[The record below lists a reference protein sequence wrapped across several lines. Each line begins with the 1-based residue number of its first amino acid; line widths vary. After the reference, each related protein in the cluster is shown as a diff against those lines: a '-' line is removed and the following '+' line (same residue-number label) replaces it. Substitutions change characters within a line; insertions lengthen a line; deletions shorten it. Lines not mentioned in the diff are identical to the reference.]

1 MLASPRTDLRL
12 MGLDSK
18 TVIDFPARMA
28 WGLVVFPHV
37 LMGDED
43 HRGFRWPLG

>member
-12 MGLDSK
+12 MGLGIK
-18 TVIDFPARMA
+18 TMIDFPARIA
-28 WGLVVFPHV
+28 WGLVVLPYV

-43 HRGFRWPLG
+43 HCGFRWPLG